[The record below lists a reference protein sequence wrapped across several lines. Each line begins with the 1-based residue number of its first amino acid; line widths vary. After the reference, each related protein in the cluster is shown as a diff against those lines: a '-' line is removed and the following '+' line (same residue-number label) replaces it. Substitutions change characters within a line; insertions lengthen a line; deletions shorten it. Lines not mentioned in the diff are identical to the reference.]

1 MTTPAPPAADATS
14 TRIPR
19 TVWILGFVSLLMD
32 VSSEMIQT
40 LLPLYLVSGL
50 GVSAVV
56 VGLIEGLSVAIA
68 MGTKMFAGVLSD
80 RIGNRKHLVVLGYG
94 LGAMSKPFFPLADS
108 AITIMGAKFIDRVGK
123 GIRGA
128 PRDALIA
135 DVTPPHLRG
144 RSFGLRKSLDTVG
157 GFVGPLMAIGLM
169 LVTGDHFQT
178 VFWVATIPAVLAVVL
193 LVVGIREPEAPPAA
207 SKKKAGLRWRDAWRL
222 DTAVWVAIGI
232 SVLVTLARFSE
243 AFLLLRAQGVGFS
256 LAWIPLILVFMHL
269 IYGGLAYPVGVLA
282 DRVGRIGLLV
292 VSLALLLAAN
302 LVLAQAD
309 DVRTLLVGVG
319 LWGAHMG
326 FSQGLLATLI
336 ADTAAPESRGTAF
349 GLLSLATGVAV
360 LLGNLLAGIL
370 WEWQGPAATFHASA
384 VISVLAM
391 AALGVLTMRQ
401 RRPRT

>member
-1 MTTPAPPAADATS
+1 MHNTAAPRVD

-56 VGLIEGLSVAIA
+56 VGLIEGASVAVA
-68 MGTKMFAGVLSD
+68 MATKMFAGVLSD

-94 LGAMSKPFFPLADS
+94 LGALSKPFFPLADS
-108 AITIMGAKFIDRVGK
+108 ALTIMGAKFIDRVGK

-157 GFVGPLMAIGLM
+157 GFVGPLVAIGLM
-169 LVTGDHFQT
+169 LATANHFQT
-178 VFWVATIPAVLAVVL
+178 VFWVATIPAGLAVAL
-193 LVVGIREPEAPPAA
+193 LVVGIREPETPPDA
-207 SKKKAGLRWRDAWRL
+207 SKKKPGLRWRDTLKL
-222 DTAVWVAIGI
+222 DAAVWVAIGV

-243 AFLLLRAQGVGFS
+243 AFLLLRAEGAGFS

-269 IYGGLAYPVGVLA
+269 IYGGLAYPVGILA

-292 VSLALLLAAN
+292 VSLALLIAAN
-302 LVLAQAD
+302 LVLARAG
-309 DVRTLLVGVG
+309 DVTMLLIGVA
-319 LWGAHMG
+319 LWGGHMG
-326 FSQGLLATLI
+326 FSQGVLATLI
-336 ADTAAPESRGTAF
+336 ADTAPPSARGTAF
-349 GLLSLATGVAV
+349 GMLSLATGVAV
-360 LLGNLLAGIL
+360 LLGNLLAGVL
-370 WEWQGPAATFHASA
+370 WEWRGPASTFHASA
-384 VISVLAM
+384 ALSALAM
-391 AALGVLTMRQ
+391 VALGGLMTWRRRQ
-401 RRPRT
+401 GMA